1 MENKQI
7 NLQSLS
13 KKLDTVMIPAESSN
27 IVAFGYN
34 VKSDKIWVLFR
45 NSALYSYK
53 GNKDISMYNTFIEGI
68 NAESKG
74 KWVNKS
80 LVNNKQLSVE
90 AYEIK

>member
-1 MENKQI
+1 MENKSI
-7 NLQSLS
+7 NLQALS

-34 VKSDKIWVLFR
+34 IKSDKIWVLFK
-45 NSALYSYK
+45 NKALYSYK
-53 GNKDISMYNTFIEGI
+53 DKVPLYGTFIEGI
-68 NAESKG
+68 NSESKG

-80 LVNNKQLSVE
+80 LVSNKQLSVE

>member
-1 MENKQI
+1 MIGRII
-7 NLQSLS
+7 NLQALS

-27 IVAFGYN
+27 IEAFGYN
-34 VKSDKIWVLFR
+34 VKSDKLWVLFK
-45 NSALYSYK
+45 NKALYAYK
-53 GNKDISMYNTFIEGI
+53 SNDKEPLYGIFIEGI
-68 NAESKG
+68 NSESKG

>member
-1 MENKQI
+1 MESKSI
-7 NLQSLS
+7 NLQALS
-13 KKLDTVMIPAESSN
+13 KKLDTAMIPAESSN

-34 VKSDKIWVLFR
+34 IKSEKIWVLFK
-45 NSALYSYK
+45 NKALYAYLGNYK
-53 GNKDISMYNTFIEGI
+53 LSLYDIFIEGI

-74 KWVNKS
+74 KWVNKC